1 MFKDLGYQLLIK
13 WKLWKVL
20 IVVFPF
26 TFIYGIYLLFV
37 ISSKSDRNS
46 FDGSQL
52 IQVEVNNQFAQTL
65 SQYSEQY
72 MKEFGKTDDIQQLM
86 MKTFSNLGLE
96 TFYQEKHKNVIAK
109 LKAPRSPDYECS
121 LISFE
126 YNDEVTNLKI
136 RSIAYVLALIR
147 LFQSDQINYLS
158 RDLIFVGHHSNHKS
172 YGQGITAFLEEYV
185 NPQEVSFIPRSGT
198 IRSSININIDDKF
211 DSIALKVF
219 GLNGKV
225 SDRDYYNSINK
236 VMEKQN
242 FYYQFT
248 ETNYYWMQKLE
259 TYLENQIRT
268 YWQLLGLN
276 TLYQLPQARL
286 LYMNPYFSNQ
296 IEMFQGDLHEAHSYI
311 MKYGIYSFTLRGYN
325 SQNKN
330 DSVLLTNKLLLI
342 GEASIKAL
350 MANDEFI
357 HSGSTLYVPLNKNS
371 TLTIQ
376 NYCLPYVFVILSCA
390 IFAIKSV
397 YSRWHFNLYNDDK
410 KELGRCNSMVA
421 HKAIIEIFMGF
432 TLCFIPNMISYL
444 DNRQL
449 EYFDQYFAIMMVII
463 VVYQIII
470 YTSRKWIFGQFR
482 LPRNENVVEWLW
494 VELVIQVCFVMMY
507 AGIVQI
513 PIATFIAI
521 FLGPWF
527 FFIQPLRFKPNFKL
541 VDIFSYAINLLF
553 LYGYFQFLSFFGF
566 DQIIQYYKQVVF
578 NYNKVGVYLFYYLNG
593 ALIPSLIRFAE
604 LLLF

>member
-20 IVVFPF
+20 IIIFPF

-37 ISSKSDRNS
+37 VSSNSDRNS

-52 IQVEVNNQFAQTL
+52 IHVEVNKQLSQTL
-65 SQYSEQY
+65 SLAVEQY
-72 MKEFGKTDDIQQLM
+72 MKEFSNTSDIHQLLM
-86 MKTFSNLGLE
+86 QKLSNLGLE
-96 TFYQEKHKNVIAK
+96 TFYQQKYNNVIAK
-109 LKAPRSPDYECS
+109 LKAPRSPDYECN

-126 YNDEVTNLKI
+126 YNDESPNIKI
-136 RSIAYVLALIR
+136 RSIAYVLSLIK

-158 RDLIFVGHHSNHKS
+158 RDLIFVGYHSKYKR

-185 NPQEVSFIPRSGT
+185 NPQEVSFMPRSGT
-198 IRSSININIDDKF
+198 IRSSININLDDKF

-225 SDRDYYNSINK
+225 SDRDYYNSINTI
-236 VMEKQN
+236 MERQN

-248 ETNYYWMQKLE
+248 ETNYYWMQQFEK
-259 TYLENQIRT
+259 YLEKEIRT
-268 YWQLLGLN
+268 YWKLLQLDSI
-276 TLYQLPQARL
+276 YQIPQKRL
-286 LYMNPYFSNQ
+286 LYMDPYFSNQ

-311 MKYGIYSFTLRGYN
+311 MKYGIYSLTLRGYN
-325 SQNKN
+325 TQNKD
-330 DSVLLTNKLLLI
+330 DSNILTNKLLQV

-357 HSGSTLYVPLNKNS
+357 HSGSTLYIPLNKSS

-376 NYCLPYVFVILSCA
+376 NYCLPYVLVILSCA

-397 YSRWHFNLYNDDK
+397 YSRWHFNLFNDDK
-410 KELGRCNSMVA
+410 NELGRCNSMVA
-421 HKAIIEIFMGF
+421 HKSIIEIFMGF
-432 TLCFIPNMISYL
+432 TLCFIPNIISYI
-444 DNRQL
+444 DNQQFD
-449 EYFDQYFAIMMVII
+449 YFNQYFTIMLVII
-463 VVYQIII
+463 VIYLMII
-470 YTSRKWIFGQFR
+470 YTTRRWIFGQYT
-482 LPRNENVVEWLW
+482 LPRKESVAEWLW

-527 FFIQPLRFKPNFKL
+527 FFIQPLRFKPNFKFL
-541 VDIFSYAINLLF
+541 DIFSYVINLLF
-553 LYGYFQFLSFFGF
+553 LYGYFQILLYFGF
-566 DQIIQYYKQVVF
+566 DSMFTYYKEVVV
-578 NYNKVGVYLFYYLNG
+578 NYNKVGIYLFYYLNG
-593 ALIPSLIRFAE
+593 GLIPSLIRFAE

>member
-20 IVVFPF
+20 VVIFPF

-37 ISSKSDRNS
+37 ISSNSDRNS

-52 IQVEVNNQFAQTL
+52 IHAEVNNQLAQTL
-65 SQYSEQY
+65 SLAAESY
-72 MKEFGKTDDIQQLM
+72 MKEFGKTNDIHQLLM
-86 MKTFSNLGLE
+86 EKLSNLGLE
-96 TFYQEKHKNVIAK
+96 TFSQEKYKNVIGK

-126 YNDEVTNLKI
+126 YNDESPNIKI
-136 RSIAYVLALIR
+136 RSIAYVLALIK
-147 LFQSDQINYLS
+147 LYQSDQINYLS
-158 RDLIFVGHHSNHKS
+158 RDIIFVGYHTNYKR

-185 NPQEVSFIPRSGT
+185 NPQRVSFMPRSGT
-198 IRSSININIDDKF
+198 IRSSININLDDKF
-211 DSIALKVF
+211 DSVALKVF

-225 SDRDYYNSINK
+225 SDRDYYNSINML
-236 VMEKQN
+236 MEKQS
-242 FYYQFT
+242 FQYQFT
-248 ETNYYWMQKLE
+248 ETNYNWMLQLE
-259 TYLENQIRT
+259 KYLEKELRT
-268 YWQLLGLN
+268 YWKLFQLDSI
-276 TLYQLPQARL
+276 YQLPQKRFL
-286 LYMNPYFSNQ
+286 HMDPYFSNQ

-311 MKYGIYSFTLRGYN
+311 MKYGIYSLTLRGYN
-325 SQNKN
+325 TQNKD
-330 DSVLLTNKLLLI
+330 DSVLLTNKLLLV

-357 HSGSTLYVPLNKNS
+357 HSGSTLYLPLNRS
-371 TLTIQ
+371 FTLTIQ

-397 YSRWHFNLYNDDK
+397 YSRWHFNLFNDNK
-410 KELGRCNSMVA
+410 EELGRSNSMVA

-432 TLCFIPNMISYL
+432 TLCFIPNMISYF
-444 DNRQL
+444 NNKQY
-449 EYFDQYFAIMMVII
+449 EYFDQYFVIMLVII
-463 VVYQIII
+463 VTYLILI
-470 YTSRKWIFGQFR
+470 YSSRKQIFGQFS
-482 LPRNENVVEWLW
+482 LPRRESVAEWLW

-507 AGIVQI
+507 AGIVHI

-541 VDIFSYAINLLF
+541 WDIFTYVINLLF
-553 LYGYFQFLSFFGF
+553 LYGYFQILSYFGF
-566 DQIIQYYKQVVF
+566 DSMLAFYKQVVI
-578 NYNKVGVYLFYYLNG
+578 NYNNVGVHLFYYLNG
-593 ALIPSLIRFAE
+593 ALIPSLLRFAE